1 VPQTFN
7 VGARSLF
14 VTATAWLFILLG
26 ALASVLALVQGASV
40 ISLLQSVQWP
50 WLAKVLPWTMHAG
63 VALSLSLLACAVGL
77 LLRVEWARRLFIGL
91 MILAFT
97 VNLVGLGLQQVLLQ
111 ALVDNTLSHTAL
123 PPQAAD
129 VVGGFVTATRTLAV
143 AMTLGVCGALLWVIR
158 RLMSASV
165 RQEFA

>member
-1 VPQTFN
+1 MPQTFN

-40 ISLLQSVQWP
+40 TSLLQSVQWP
-50 WLAKVLPWTMHAG
+50 WLAKVLPWAMHGG
-63 VALSLSLLACAVGL
+63 VALSASLLACAIGL
-77 LLRVEWARRLFIGL
+77 LLRVERARRLFIGL
-91 MILAFT
+91 MVLAFA
-97 VNLVGLGLQQVLLQ
+97 VNLVGLGLQQALFQ
-111 ALVDNTLSHTAL
+111 ALVDTTLTHASL

-158 RLMSASV
+158 RLMSPAV